1 MSHGRACRRSRREVI
16 RALALAGA
24 GGLAL
29 PPALVPILGAAP
41 QDPHLSIV
49 HAADPKAAT
58 RAAVAALG
66 GMRRFVSR
74 GDTVLVKPNIG
85 WARAAAQG
93 ANTTPEVVAAVVE
106 LCLEAGAKTVKVA
119 DHTLDMPDRCYARSG
134 IKAAAE
140 RAGARVEPIDPARFR
155 TMAIGGEAMK
165 NWEVYA
171 DAIEVDKRINVPTA
185 KHHSLCGMT
194 AAMKNWFGML
204 GGQRDRL
211 HRQIH
216 TNVADM
222 AVFFR
227 PHLTVLDATRVL
239 VRNGPQGGSLADLQQ
254 MDLVAASTDQVAIDA
269 FVATLLG
276 IAPAGVGY
284 IAEGH
289 ARGLGEMRLDRL
301 RVAKQSI

>member
-1 MSHGRACRRSRREVI
+1 MSRDRRCGRSRREVI
-16 RALALAGA
+16 RTLALAGT
-24 GGLAL
+24 GGFVL
-29 PPALVPILGAAP
+29 PPALVPILGAAA
-41 QDPHLSIV
+41 QDPHLAVV
-49 HAADPKAAT
+49 HGADARAIT
-58 RAAVAALG
+58 RAAVTALG

-74 GDTVLVKPNIG
+74 GDVVLVKPNIG

-93 ANTTPEVVAAVVE
+93 ANTDPEVVAAVVE
-106 LCLEAGAKTVKVA
+106 LCLEAGAKIVKVA
-119 DHTLDMPDRCYARSG
+119 DHTLDMPDRCYTRSG

-140 RAGARVEPIDPARFR
+140 RAGARVEQVDPARFR
-155 TMAIGGEAMK
+155 TMAVGGEFMK
-165 NWEVYA
+165 DWEVYA
-171 DAIEVDKRINVPTA
+171 DAMEADKRINVPTA
-185 KHHSLCGMT
+185 KQHSLCRMT

-216 TNVADM
+216 TSIADM
-222 AVFFR
+222 AIFFR

-239 VRNGPQGGSLADLQQ
+239 MRNGPQGGSLADLQR
-254 MDLVAASTDQVAIDA
+254 MDTVAASTDQVAIDA
-269 FVATLLG
+269 FAATLLG
-276 IAPAGVGY
+276 IVPGEVGY